1 MVDDDLSCPECDRSF
16 DNEVRL
22 EIHMES
28 QHRTV
33 AKIESEPETK
43 VDVANSSLLLFP
55 TGKFISLNILSGAI
69 GLATR
74 FGLRKQ
80 VVKTSCASLLDLN
93 LLTKTLKE

>member
-55 TGKFISLNILSGAI
+55 TGKL
-69 GLATR
+69 
-74 FGLRKQ
+74 
-80 VVKTSCASLLDLN
+80 
-93 LLTKTLKE
+93 TLKVCFIQHF